1 MLKYKC
7 KYKVGKGNLFME
19 TSKHK
24 FDWFG
29 FIIGIFS
36 VYVGYL
42 VMSHPLNSLKTIT
55 LVLGIFAILR
65 GVYQLWFGSQLNK
78 YLGTG
83 SGWAIFSAII
93 NILVG
98 ILFVANLNF
107 GTLVITYIFAIWFL
121 FDAVFQIFTARF
133 YSFFGKAYY
142 WLIIILACLSLLFAI
157 ILLFNP
163 VLAMGF
169 IVFMLA
175 FFFIAT
181 GIAEIIEAF

>member
-1 MLKYKC
+1 
-7 KYKVGKGNLFME
+7 ME
-19 TSKHK
+19 NVKHK

-29 FIIGIFS
+29 LIIGIFS
-36 VYVGYL
+36 IYVGYL
-42 VMSHPLNSLKTIT
+42 VINNPLTSLSTIT
-55 LVLGIFAILR
+55 VFLGIFAILR

-83 SGWAIFSAII
+83 SGYAIFSAII
-93 NILVG
+93 SILVG
-98 ILFVANLNF
+98 ILFIANLKV
-107 GTLVITYIFAIWFL
+107 GIVVVTYIFAIWFL
-121 FDAVFQIFTARF
+121 IDSIFQLFTARF
-133 YSFFGKAYY
+133 YSFFGKGYY

>member
-1 MLKYKC
+1 
-7 KYKVGKGNLFME
+7 ME
-19 TSKHK
+19 YSKHK

-29 FIIGIFS
+29 FIIGLFS
-36 VYVGYL
+36 IYVGYL
-42 VMSHPLNSLKTIT
+42 VMTHPLASIKTIAIF
-55 LVLGIFAILR
+55 LGIFAILR

-83 SGWAIFSAII
+83 SGFAIFSAII

-98 ILFVANLNF
+98 ILLIANLNV
-107 GTLVITYIFAIWFL
+107 GQLVVIYMFAIWFL
-121 FDAVFQIFTARF
+121 IDSIFQLFTARF
-133 YSFFGKAYY
+133 YSFFGRGYY
-142 WLIIILACLSLLFAI
+142 WLVVILACFSLLFAI

-163 VLAMGF
+163 VLAGGF

-181 GIAEIIEAF
+181 GISEIFEAF

>member
-1 MLKYKC
+1 MAD
-7 KYKVGKGNLFME
+7 
-19 TSKHK
+19 SKHK

-42 VMSHPLNSLKTIT
+42 VMKNPLTSLSTIT
-55 LVLGIFAILR
+55 VFLGIFAILR
-65 GVYQLWFGSQLNK
+65 GVYQLWFGSQMNK

-83 SGWAIFSAII
+83 SGFAIFSAIVSI
-93 NILVG
+93 VVG
-98 ILFVANLNF
+98 ILFIANLKV
-107 GTLVITYIFAIWFL
+107 GIVVITYMFAIWFL
-121 FDAVFQIFTARF
+121 IDAIFQLFTARF
-133 YSFFGKAYY
+133 YSFFGRGYY
-142 WLIIILACLSLLFAI
+142 WLIVILACLSLLFAI

-169 IVFMLA
+169 IVFMLS